1 MTRTPFV
8 VLLLAAG
15 VTLLGA
21 AEPAQNP
28 PPEKK
33 PATPATAPKKDA
45 KPDPATA
52 KPQAAAAKKPV
63 TTPKAQAAAAK
74 TPSPATKTPA
84 PAPKA
89 PASEAKAPAADAE
102 DKAAEP
108 QADVK
113 PKDDPNLG
121 MSILGN
127 QEAPKALVIVPW
139 KSSEIGQGMGIQT
152 LLDDSRQPIDKDV
165 FMRVLNYF
173 ELRSTTTPTTTH
185 QNGAKGGKS

>member
-8 VLLLAAG
+8 VLLIAAG
-15 VTLLGA
+15 VTLAGA

-33 PATPATAPKKDA
+33 PAAATAAPKKETKTPATAA
-45 KPDPATA
+45 KTRASA
-52 KPQAAAAKKPV
+52 
-63 TTPKAQAAAAK
+63 PKAQPAA
-74 TPSPATKTPA
+74 SKTPA
-84 PAPKA
+84 
-89 PASEAKAPAADAE
+89 ADE

-173 ELRSTTTPTTTH
+173 ELRTTTTPTTTH

>member
-8 VLLLAAG
+8 VLLVAAG
-15 VTLLGA
+15 VTLAGA

-33 PATPATAPKKDA
+33 PAAPATAPKKDA
-45 KPDPATA
+45 KPPT
-52 KPQAAAAKKPV
+52 
-63 TTPKAQAAAAK
+63 AAK
-74 TPSPATKTPA
+74 TGA

-89 PASEAKAPAADAE
+89 QPAASRSASPKAPSATPRASAPTPKAPAPEAGPLAADAE

-113 PKDDPNLG
+113 PKEDPNLG

-173 ELRSTTTPTTTH
+173 ELRSTNTPTTTH

>member
-15 VTLLGA
+15 VTLAGA
-21 AEPAQNP
+21 ADPAQNP

-33 PATPATAPKKDA
+33 PAAAPTAPKKETKTPATA
-45 KPDPATA
+45 
-52 KPQAAAAKKPV
+52 
-63 TTPKAQAAAAK
+63 AK
-74 TPSPATKTPA
+74 TGA

-89 PASEAKAPAADAE
+89 QPAASKTPATDAKAPAADPG

-173 ELRSTTTPTTTH
+173 ELRSTNTPTTTH